1 MKEKITETLQ
11 KLVYL
16 FIILVVYLAVKI
28 FFKLKVEGKSN
39 IPENTDKVLITSSH
53 TSYWDPPL
61 IGLIFGPFRQVHFI
75 ARKGLLSN
83 PVFRFP
89 VMWYSATIDRDNFG
103 KEDLKKMLTAFRQKG
118 LLCIFPEGTTSDGS
132 PPKSGT
138 VRLAEKTNRILLPV
152 KIEVERSP
160 LEYPFFSTPARLVIG
175 SPLDLQELKDAT
187 HKSNVVKYGNDDEPD
202 YQDLSLV
209 LMEKINEL

>member
-28 FFKLKVEGKSN
+28 FFKLRVEGESN
-39 IPENTDKVLITSSH
+39 IPENTDNVLITSSH

-61 IGLIFGPFRQVHFI
+61 IGLIFGPIRQVHFI

-89 VMWYSATIDRDNFG
+89 VKWYSATIDRDNFG
-103 KEDLKKMLTAFRQKG
+103 KEDLKKMLTAFRKKG

-138 VRLAEKTNRILLPV
+138 VRLAEKTNRIFLPV

-187 HKSNVVKYGNDDEPD
+187 RKSNVVKHGNDDEPD

>member
-1 MKEKITETLQ
+1 MKERIKEFIYR
-11 KLVYL
+11 LVYV
-16 FIILVVYLAVKI
+16 FILLVVLLAVKI
-28 FFKLKVEGKSN
+28 FFKLEVEGKSH
-39 IPENTDKVLITSSH
+39 IPEETDNVLITSSH

-61 IGLIFGPFRQVHFI
+61 IGLIFGPIRQVHFI

-89 VMWYSATIDRDNFG
+89 VKWYSTTIDRDNFG
-103 KEDLKKMLTAFRQKG
+103 KEDLKKMLSAFRKKG
-118 LLCIFPEGTTSDGS
+118 LLCIFPEGTTSKGS

-138 VRLAEKTNRILLPV
+138 VRLAEKTNRVFLPV

-175 SPLDLQELKDAT
+175 RPLEFRELKQTARE
-187 HKSNVVKYGNDDEPD
+187 SNRVKQGKDGEPD
-202 YQDLSLV
+202 YQDLTLV
-209 LMEKINEL
+209 LMERINEL

>member
-28 FFKLKVEGKSN
+28 FFKLRVEGESN
-39 IPENTDKVLITSSH
+39 IPENTDNVLITSSH

-61 IGLIFGPFRQVHFI
+61 IGLIFGPIRQVHFI

-89 VMWYSATIDRDNFG
+89 VKWYSATIDRDNFG
-103 KEDLKKMLTAFRQKG
+103 KEDLKKMLTAFRKKG

-138 VRLAEKTNRILLPV
+138 VRLAEKTNRIFLPV

-187 HKSNVVKYGNDDEPD
+187 RKSNRAKQENEDEPD